1 MARRVLP
8 GAADGAAGAEEVGD
22 GEADSDAVSAAE
34 ADSAAVGLGEVP
46 GTEEEADGCEA
57 GCTGAGAESW
67 VIMTSGVGEIA
78 AITPMVTAHEVMT
91 ARPTRAD
98 WRQLG

>member
-1 MARRVLP
+1 MARRVLL
-8 GAADGAAGAEEVGD
+8 GAADGAAGAEEVAD
-22 GEADSDAVSAAE
+22 GEADSDGVSAAE

-46 GTEEEADGCEA
+46 GTEEEADGCVA
-57 GCTGAGAESW
+57 GCTAAGAASW